1 MPKTTRIV
9 VVDDHPMLRE
19 GVAMTLAAEAD
30 FDLVGQGGSADEA
43 IELAD
48 ELLPELML
56 LDISMP
62 GGGINAVSAICQR
75 YPVIK
80 CIMLTVSENE
90 QDVLDAM
97 KAGAKGYVLKGVSG
111 SSLVNI
117 LRRVQQGEAY
127 VTPSLAATLL
137 KEWHQ
142 DNADDQGTS
151 IFEALTKRE
160 KQILENVTTG
170 LSNKEIADKLFLSEK
185 TIKHYMTNILQKL
198 QVRNRVE
205 AALLFSKEAK

>member
-1 MPKTTRIV
+1 MTETIHIV

-19 GVAMTLAAEAD
+19 GVAITLAAETD
-30 FDLVGQGGSADEA
+30 FEVVGVGGSADEA
-43 IELAD
+43 IDLAD
-48 ELLPELML
+48 EFLPELML

-62 GGGINAVSAICQR
+62 GGGINAVTAISQR

-97 KAGAKGYVLKGVSG
+97 KVGAKGYVLKGVSG
-111 SSLVNI
+111 SSLINI
-117 LRRVQQGEAY
+117 IRRVQQGEAY
-127 VTPSLAATLL
+127 VTPSLAAVLL
-137 KEWHQ
+137 REWCEG
-142 DNADDQGTS
+142 DEKKSA
-151 IFEALTKRE
+151 FEVLTKRE
-160 KQILENVTTG
+160 KQILENVATG
-170 LSNKEIADKLFLSEK
+170 RSNKEIAKKLFLSEK

-205 AALLFSKEAK
+205 AALLFHKQAK

>member
-1 MPKTTRIV
+1 MIDSTHIV

-30 FDLVGQGGSADEA
+30 FEVVGQGGSAEEA
-43 IELAD
+43 INLAD
-48 ELLPELML
+48 EFLPELML

-62 GGGINAVSAICQR
+62 GGGINAVSTICQR

-80 CIMLTVSENE
+80 CIILTVSENE

-97 KAGAKGYVLKGVSG
+97 KAGARGYVLKGVSG
-111 SSLVNI
+111 PSLVNI
-117 LRRVQQGEAY
+117 IRRVQQGEAY
-127 VTPSLAATLL
+127 VTPSLAAALL
-137 KEWHQ
+137 KEWHE
-142 DNADDQGTS
+142 DDADKQKTN

-160 KQILENVTTG
+160 KQILEKVATG
-170 LSNKEIADKLFLSEK
+170 LSNKEIANKLFLSEK

-205 AALLFSKEAK
+205 AALLFSKQEN

>member
-1 MPKTTRIV
+1 MNEKTKIV
-9 VVDDHPMLRE
+9 LIDDHPMLRE
-19 GVAMTLAAEAD
+19 GVAMTLAAEPD
-30 FDLVGQGGSADEA
+30 FEIVGQGGSADEA
-43 IELAD
+43 INLAG
-48 ELLPELML
+48 EFLPSLML

-62 GGGINAVSAICQR
+62 GGGIKAVKAICMD

-117 LRRVQQGEAY
+117 IRLVQDGEAY
-127 VTPSLAATLL
+127 VTPSLAAALL
-137 KEWHQ
+137 REWRQDDADEQKETVLE
-142 DNADDQGTS
+142 G
-151 IFEALTKRE
+151 LTKRE
-160 KQILENVTTG
+160 KQILEKVAIG
-170 LSNKEIADKLFLSEK
+170 LSNKEVADKLFLSEK

-205 AALLFSKEAK
+205 AALLFYKEAH

>member
-1 MPKTTRIV
+1 MADTSQVV

-19 GVAMTLAAEAD
+19 GVALTLAAEPD
-30 FDLVGQGGSADEA
+30 FEVVGQGGSADDA
-43 IELAD
+43 LNLAS
-48 ELLPELML
+48 EFLPDLML
-56 LDISMP
+56 LDVSMP
-62 GGGINAVSAICQR
+62 GGGISAVASICQH

-97 KAGAKGYVLKGVSG
+97 KAGAKGYILKGVSG
-111 SSLVNI
+111 SSLINI
-117 LRRVQQGEAY
+117 IRRIQQGEAY
-127 VTPSLAATLL
+127 VTPSLAAALL
-137 KEWHQ
+137 KDWQNEE
-142 DNADDQGTS
+142 DNSTS
-151 IFEALTKRE
+151 IFKELTQRE
-160 KQILENVTTG
+160 KQILENVATG

-205 AALLFSKEAK
+205 AALLFYKETN

>member
-1 MPKTTRIV
+1 MTETTHIV

-19 GVAMTLAAEAD
+19 GVALTLAAEAD
-30 FDLVGQGGSADEA
+30 FKVVGQGKSADEA
-43 IELAD
+43 IEQAD
-48 ELLPELML
+48 KFLPDIML

-75 YPVIK
+75 FPVIK

-117 LRRVQQGEAY
+117 IRRVEQGEAY

-142 DNADDQGTS
+142 DDADKHGTS
-151 IFEALTKRE
+151 LFGALTKRE
-160 KQILENVTTG
+160 KQILEKVATG

-205 AALLFSKEAK
+205 AALLFYKEEN